1 MYVSPTGRSRNA
13 AKLVPVRFNLT
24 VTVLFFTSDPMP
36 PSRSKLLASAARAS
50 APYERHETIATFAF
64 ARSEPG
70 KGLPVEAAA
79 SAAGSPEFASRHP
92 NGAPAASVA
101 LHRRN
106 RRRSRT

>member
-24 VTVLFFTSDPMP
+24 VTVLFLTSDPMP
-36 PSRSKLLASAARAS
+36 PSRSKPLASAARAS
-50 APYERHETIATFAF
+50 APYERHETIATLAF
-64 ARSEPG
+64 ARSEAG
-70 KGLPVEAAA
+70 KRLPAAGVVSAA
-79 SAAGSPEFASRHP
+79 SSSALASRHP

-106 RRRSRT
+106 RRRLRT

>member
-64 ARSEPG
+64 ARSEAG
-70 KGLPVEAAA
+70 KGLPVAGVA
-79 SAAGSPEFASRHP
+79 SAASNAESPRRHA
-92 NGAPAASVA
+92 NGAPAASVV

-106 RRRSRT
+106 RRRLRT